1 MKRNGEVVSGG
12 RNLLSNKN
20 LEDRDVDSI
29 LLGKSTT
36 GKRRRK
42 DNILLF
48 YMIWDMTQE
57 DIPI

>member
-1 MKRNGEVVSGG
+1 M
-12 RNLLSNKN
+12 LSNKN

-36 GKRRRK
+36 GKRRSK